1 MKIAVIGGGSWGTA
15 LAQVLAKN
23 GHEISLWVYEKDL
36 ADVINSQHENKQYLP
51 GVLLEESLQ
60 ADSNIGTVLKGVKWV
75 LFVVPSHVARTVLNS
90 VRPFLS
96 DDIPIISATKGIET
110 GTLMLM
116 SDVIREALGRKST
129 KRIAVLSGPSF
140 AKELV
145 LEHPTAVSLAAE
157 DYRLAARIQKV
168 FANAYFKLFL
178 CSDLVGVQLGGAL
191 KNVVALAAGGAD
203 GLGFGSN
210 TKAILMT
217 RGLSEIVRLG
227 LAMKADINTF
237 YGQSGMGD
245 LFLTCSGAY
254 SRNRR
259 VGEEIGKG
267 KSLKEIQEGM
277 QMVAEGI
284 YTTQSAY
291 ALAKKYKVNM
301 PIVTEIY
308 RTLFEE
314 KSPRQAVLDLMTL
327 VRGDETPLEVKQVT
341 TGKQSNEPK

>member
-15 LAQVLAKN
+15 LAQLLAKN
-23 GHEISLWVYEKDL
+23 GHQISLWVYEKDL
-36 ADVINSQHENKQYLP
+36 SDTINEKHENTQYLS
-51 GVLLEESLQ
+51 GVNLPKSLQ
-60 ADSNIGTVLKGVKWV
+60 ASTDMATVLADAKWV
-75 LFVVPSHVARTVLNS
+75 LFAVPSHVARTVLTNM
-90 VRPFLS
+90 RPFLS
-96 DDIPIISATKGIET
+96 DKVPVISATKGIET

-116 SDVIREALGRKST
+116 SEVIREALGRKST
-129 KRIAVLSGPSF
+129 ERIAVLSGPSF

-157 DYRLAARIQKV
+157 DYRLAARIQKI
-168 FANAYFKLFL
+168 FSNDYFKLFL
-178 CSDLVGVQLGGAL
+178 CTDLVGVQLGGAL
-191 KNVVALAAGGAD
+191 KNVVALAAGGSD
-203 GLGFGSN
+203 GLGFGFN
-210 TKAILMT
+210 TKAILIA
-217 RGLSEIVRLG
+217 RGLSEMVRLG
-227 LAMKADINTF
+227 LAMNADINTF

-267 KSLKEIQEGM
+267 KSLKEIQESM

-291 ALAKKYKVNM
+291 ALAKKYNVDM

-308 RTLFEE
+308 RTLFEG
-314 KSPRQAVLDLMTL
+314 KPPRQAVLDLMTL
-327 VRGDETPLEVKQVT
+327 VRGDETPLEVKQMIVGQLPRDST
-341 TGKQSNEPK
+341 

>member
-15 LAQVLAKN
+15 LAQLLAKN
-23 GHEISLWVYEKDL
+23 GHQISLWVYEKDL
-36 ADVINSQHENKQYLP
+36 AVAINEQHENTQYLP
-51 GVLLEESLQ
+51 GVSLPESLQ
-60 ADSNIGTVLKGVKWV
+60 ASSDMKAVLAGAKWV
-75 LFVVPSHVARTVLNS
+75 LFVVPSHVARTVLS
-90 VRPFLS
+90 SMRPFLE
-96 DDIPIISATKGIET
+96 DTMPIISATKGIET

-116 SDVIREALGRKST
+116 SEVIREALGRKT
-129 KRIAVLSGPSF
+129 TERIAVLSGPSF

-157 DYRLAARIQKV
+157 DYRFAARIQKL
-168 FANAYFKLFL
+168 FANDYFKLL
-178 CSDLVGVQLGGAL
+178 LSSDLVGVQLGGAL
-191 KNVVALAAGGAD
+191 KNVVALAAGGSD
-203 GLGFGSN
+203 GLGFGFN
-210 TKAILMT
+210 TKAILIA

-227 LAMKADINTF
+227 LAMRADINTF

-267 KSLKEIQEGM
+267 KTLKEIQEGM

-308 RTLFEE
+308 RTLFEG
-314 KSPRQAVLDLMTL
+314 KSPRQAVLDLMNL
-327 VRGDETPLEVKQVT
+327 VRGDETPLEVKQVM
-341 TGKQSNEPK
+341 GEKKAQN